1 MKIVEIEINNFRL
14 LRNFKIDLES
24 SESNLVFINGSNG
37 RGKTTL
43 LTALRWCFFG
53 HNLDPSDLSS
63 AERADLKSATE
74 SSITVTVKF
83 ALNTRGDRAT
93 VKRSQKLTI
102 DDDGAISVMAT
113 PTLVITEQYSDAKR
127 PTHVVPS
134 PENWLET
141 YLPERFE
148 KFILFDGEL
157 MYKFFDVSVK
167 GAIENA
173 VREIANIDL
182 LDSVVENLKG
192 QSARHN
198 TALAKLSGANAEKLQ
213 LALNETVRVKD
224 GLVDNLKKLT
234 ENIDDLRSQ
243 KHYYDSEL
251 RGHEEASVFLE
262 ENKRLRIHFEQLRER
277 LLDLDS
283 RRTKGIFETGISSLL
298 LSRVRYPLDRHIRDA
313 EEAGRY
319 PADFQPKALQMLL
332 DQNKCLCNRSLED
345 GSTAFHAV
353 SEVIKTSMNAGELGA
368 ELQIMDKG
376 VSVTEARLIGF
387 KESLER
393 AQKDYVQTKKE
404 FAVVQSDLDK
414 LAPKLEGIRGN
425 EDYIREIAGKLK
437 NAERDL
443 TALKVH
449 SEQLVQQVER
459 SDNDIASAQKKFDKA
474 TAGTL
479 NAEAIREKV
488 EFLGKVISQ
497 AESFNQQILESVRA
511 RLELYV
517 SEQYARVK
525 RGDFVTKITE
535 DFEVQTFSKNGLPA
549 SLSEGE
555 KMLKAYIFSIAL
567 REVVGLKFPLIVD
580 TPFGRLGE
588 ENRKLIT
595 STLRDLLKS
604 GKDHQVMF
612 MMHDGEYTPYTRDDF
627 SDISPFEG
635 YLDWKESEAETS
647 LGLGIDPSWLEFSAW
662 KDWADRSGR
671 K

>member
-1 MKIVEIEINNFRL
+1 MKIVEIEISNFRL

-24 SESNLVFINGSNG
+24 SESNLVFINGTNG

-53 HNLDPSDLSS
+53 HNLDSTDLSS

-83 ALNTRGDRAT
+83 ALNARGDRAT
-93 VKRSQKLTI
+93 VKRSQKLAI
-102 DDDGAISVMAT
+102 DDDGAILVMGT

-198 TALAKLSGANAEKLQ
+198 TALAKLSGTNAEKLQ
-213 LALNETVRVKD
+213 LALNETVRVKES
-224 GLVDNLKKLT
+224 LVDNLKKLT
-234 ENIDDLRSQ
+234 ENIDDHRHQ
-243 KHYYDSEL
+243 KDYYESEL
-251 RGHEEASVFLE
+251 RGHEEASTFLE
-262 ENKRLRIHFEQLRER
+262 ENKRLRIQFEQLRER
-277 LLDLDS
+277 LSELDS
-283 RRTKGIFETGISSLL
+283 RRTKGIFESGISSLL

-319 PADFQPKALQMLL
+319 PADFQPRALQMLL

-353 SEVIKTSMNAGELGA
+353 SGVIQTSMNAGELGA

-376 VSVTEARLIGF
+376 VSVTEARLTGS
-387 KESLER
+387 KENLDR
-393 AQKDYVQTKKE
+393 AQKDYVRTKSE
-404 FAVVQSDLDK
+404 FADVQSDLNK

-437 NAERDL
+437 NAEGDL
-443 TALKVH
+443 TSLRVH
-449 SEQLVQQVER
+449 REQLVQQVELAG
-459 SDNDIASAQKKFDKA
+459 NDVASAQKRFDKA
-474 TAGTL
+474 TAGTAD
-479 NAEAIREKV
+479 AEAIREKV
-488 EFLGKVISQ
+488 EFLGKAISQ
-497 AESFNQQILESVRA
+497 AQSFNQQILESVRA
-511 RLELYV
+511 RLEMYV
-517 SEQYARVK
+517 SEQYSRVK

-535 DFEVQTFSKNGLPA
+535 DFEVQTFNKNGVPA

-588 ENRKLIT
+588 ENRQLIT
-595 STLRDLLKS
+595 RTLRDLLKS

-627 SDISPFEG
+627 SDIAPFEG
-635 YLDWKESEAETS
+635 YLDWKESESETS